1 MSADVPASRFAAG
14 GADPYTRMLEGG
26 RDGVLQ
32 LRRLTN
38 GEIAE
43 EWNFVALG
51 GSADRDDL
59 AALGAAE
66 GPVLDV
72 GCGPGRMVR
81 AAAERSSAA
90 MGIDVSPAAVR
101 RARAEGTPALER
113 SIFDRLPLEGR
124 WRTVLLMDGNIGI
137 GGDPRALLLR
147 CHDLLAPEG
156 RIVVETDADRDLD
169 ERSLFTVVDAA
180 GRESDAFPW
189 ARAGWRTVVRAARD
203 AGFSGAAHVRSGSRH
218 FVTAAVPRRR
228 PTRTAAPA
236 TATAAI
242 QSPASTRG

>member
-1 MSADVPASRFAAG
+1 MSADVPGSRFAAG

-90 MGIDVSPAAVR
+90 MGIDVSPAAGERVPKGHPR
-101 RARAEGTPALER
+101 SSARSSIVCR
-113 SIFDRLPLEGR
+113 SK
-124 WRTVLLMDGNIGI
+124 DGG
-137 GGDPRALLLR
+137 A
-147 CHDLLAPEG
+147 
-156 RIVVETDADRDLD
+156 
-169 ERSLFTVVDAA
+169 RSC
-180 GRESDAFPW
+180 
-189 ARAGWRTVVRAARD
+189 
-203 AGFSGAAHVRSGSRH
+203 
-218 FVTAAVPRRR
+218 
-228 PTRTAAPA
+228 
-236 TATAAI
+236 
-242 QSPASTRG
+242 